1 MGNERIR
8 VDRVG
13 AVKDIQEVLMGEDR
27 STWWLRSQL
36 AWLNPGCRR
45 VRGESGLE
53 AGDLVVE
60 QKFVEFLDELVLYDF
75 GKSHESGLWSGVM
88 LR

>member
-1 MGNERIR
+1 
-8 VDRVG
+8 
-13 AVKDIQEVLMGEDR
+13 VKDIQEVLMGEDR

-45 VRGESGLE
+45 VRVGGGSGLE
-53 AGDLVVE
+53 AGDLIVE
-60 QKFVEFLDELVLYDF
+60 QKFVEFLDELAPYDF
-75 GKSHESGLWSGVM
+75 GKRHESGLWSGVM